1 MKIAIV
7 GATGLVGRIMIEEL
21 ASGDFN
27 IPIHKL
33 FLIASGDSVGKKIRF
48 KKEDIYVH
56 SLIEQDIPAVDIALF
71 AVNSALAVEYVPEF
85 IRKGAIVIDNSS
97 AFRLEENVP
106 LIVPEVNPDLIT
118 NSELIANPN
127 CSTIQLVVVLKPLMK
142 FGLAKVFVATYQGI
156 SGAGKDALTSFIKEC
171 KNTSEHIQNVSLLN
185 ILGKNPV
192 ISDESIPYF
201 GNVIPA
207 IGNLNSCGDSAEETK
222 LKLET
227 RKILNIPDMQIFVTS
242 VRVPVI
248 NAHSEVVFVEFE
260 CEIEYKDIVS
270 SLQSAEGIKFVE
282 PYPTPIY
289 VTGRRKVYVGRI
301 RQDTENKQI
310 YQFFIVADNLRKGAA
325 TNALQIAEEIS
336 KRKSV

>member
-1 MKIAIV
+1 
-7 GATGLVGRIMIEEL
+7 
-21 ASGDFN
+21 
-27 IPIHKL
+27 
-33 FLIASGDSVGKKIRF
+33 
-48 KKEDIYVH
+48 
-56 SLIEQDIPAVDIALF
+56 
-71 AVNSALAVEYVPEF
+71 
-85 IRKGAIVIDNSS
+85 
-97 AFRLEENVP
+97 
-106 LIVPEVNPDLIT
+106 
-118 NSELIANPN
+118 
-127 CSTIQLVVVLKPLMK
+127 
-142 FGLAKVFVATYQGI
+142 LAKVFVATYQGI
-156 SGAGKDALTSFIKEC
+156 SGAGKDALMSFIKEC

-192 ISDESIPYF
+192 ISDELNPYF

-260 CEIEYKDIVS
+260 CEIEYQEIVS
-270 SLQSAEGIKFVE
+270 SLQSAEGIEFVE

-301 RQDTENKQI
+301 RQDTENKKI

-325 TNALQIAEEIS
+325 TNALQIAEEIA